1 MVAPHGSFFRYLEL
15 AGRGSG
21 MPQEVWGL
29 SRSTDLNPS
38 PSFYEHSL
46 EGEVDLRPLWRC

>member
-21 MPQEVWGL
+21 MPQEAWGL
-29 SRSTDLNPS
+29 SRSTDLSPS